1 MAENSTD
8 APPPHEPI
16 KIELP
21 DQTPTDTT
29 SSSTPNYLP
38 NTTTAGASSAPDLNP
53 PLSKNQQK
61 KLLKKQQWEEGRPAR
76 KAFRRQKDK
85 ERKIRRREREQ
96 AVQQTL
102 AGEVDANGESSTA
115 FENLSGITP
124 TLSGGGAQRKIRRD
138 PKKTKQV
145 PITIIFDCSYDE
157 LMTENEVM
165 SLGAQITRCY
175 ADNKNALYRAHLAVS
190 SFGGRM
196 RERYEGLLRSQHRHW
211 KGIRFCEEDFVK
223 VAEMA
228 QEWMREGKTGG
239 VVAGALASDEFPVEE
254 KIAEANEQTADAD
267 EKTAVAVEET
277 ATRQSHQDIPTFPI
291 HDEPG
296 HPGEVVYLSS
306 DSAHTLTHLSPYST
320 YIIGGLVDRNRHKGV
335 CYKAALDAGIKTAK
349 LPIGEFM
356 QMSSRQVLATN
367 HVNEIMINWLE
378 DGDWGSAFDRVI
390 PKRKGGVLK
399 SKADKDAKKSD
410 GGADEEV
417 EEEDEDDADEDGGVN
432 LEIGNEDD
440 EDDEPVTA
448 EDQVDVAGRQGHPNQ
463 QANLKRKV
471 VDNQEPDDGKRPRAN
486 GT

>member
-1 MAENSTD
+1 MAENSTG
-8 APPPHEPI
+8 APPPHDPV

-21 DQTPTDTT
+21 NQISTGTSTT
-29 SSSTPNYLP
+29 NPPP
-38 NTTTAGASSAPDLNP
+38 NTTTTGASSASDSNP

-76 KAFRRQKDK
+76 KAFRREKDK
-85 ERKIRRREREQ
+85 ERKIRRREREK

-102 AGEVDANGESSTA
+102 AGEVDANGESSA
-115 FENLSGITP
+115 ASESLSGITP
-124 TLSGGGAQRKIRRD
+124 TLSGGAAQRRIRRD
-138 PKKTKQV
+138 PRKTNQV

-175 ADNKNALYRAHLAVS
+175 ADNRNALYKAHLAVS

-196 RERYEGLLRSQHRHW
+196 KERYEGLLRSQHRHW

-228 QEWMREGKTGG
+228 QEWMREERTGG
-239 VVAGALASDEFPVEE
+239 VIAGALATEEFPAENKTADTDE
-254 KIAEANEQTADAD
+254 KTADAD
-267 EKTAVAVEET
+267 EKTADADEET
-277 ATRQSHQDIPTFPI
+277 TTTRQNHQDIPTFPI

-320 YIIGGLVDRNRHKGV
+320 YVIGGLVDRNRYKGV

-399 SKADKDAKKSD
+399 SKADKDAKKRN
-410 GGADEEV
+410 GGVDKEV
-417 EEEDEDDADEDGGVN
+417 EEEDEDDADDPGGVD
-432 LEIGNEDD
+432 LDIGNEDD

-448 EDQVDVAGRQGHPNQ
+448 DDQVDVAGREGHPNQ

-471 VDNQEPDDGKRPRAN
+471 VDNQEPSDGKKPRAN
-486 GT
+486 DI

>member
-1 MAENSTD
+1 MAEDKAVTS
-8 APPPHEPI
+8 PPTEPI
-16 KIELP
+16 KIDLA
-21 DQTPTDTT
+21 QQIATNTT
-29 SSSTPNYLP
+29 SPSTT
-38 NTTTAGASSAPDLNP
+38 NTNPTTPGAISASDPTANP

-76 KAFRRQKDK
+76 KAFRREKDK
-85 ERKIRRREREQ
+85 ERKIRRREREK
-96 AVQQTL
+96 APQQTL
-102 AGEVDANGESSTA
+102 AGEGDANGESTA
-115 FENLSGITP
+115 APESLAGITP
-124 TLSGGGAQRKIRRD
+124 TLSGGGAQRKQRRD
-138 PKKTKQV
+138 PRKTKQV

-175 ADNKNALYRAHLAVS
+175 ADNRNALYKAHLAVS

-196 RERYEGLLRSQHRHW
+196 KERYEGLLRSQHVHW
-211 KGIRFCEEDFVK
+211 KGIRFCEEGFVK

-228 QEWMREGKTGG
+228 QDWMREKETGG
-239 VVAGALASDEFPVEE
+239 VLAGALD
-254 KIAEANEQTADAD
+254 T
-267 EKTAVAVEET
+267 EET
-277 ATRQSHQDIPTFPI
+277 KATGEDEAATQQPEPEVPKFPN

-399 SKADKDAKKSD
+399 SKADTDGKDGS
-410 GGADEEV
+410 GGA
-417 EEEDEDDADEDGGVN
+417 EEEEYGDDDDDDDDMQAD
-432 LEIGNEDD
+432 
-440 EDDEPVTA
+440 DDEPVTA
-448 EDQVDVAGRQGHPNQ
+448 EDQVDVAGKEGHPNQ

-471 VDNQEPDDGKRPRAN
+471 VESDEINHTKKPKADRI
-486 GT
+486 